1 MVVGTI
7 ENCQN
12 CKWHE
17 PYSWVCCAEFLPN
30 KQDIREIRKDKM
42 ARWAAEVHKHME
54 EMEGK
59 DGILS
64 T

>member
-1 MVVGTI
+1 M
-7 ENCQN
+7 
-12 CKWHE
+12 
-17 PYSWVCCAEFLPN
+17 CCAEFLPN